1 MKKENMY
8 QDEIEQ
14 QIINKVTPT
23 KKDREK
29 LEKNIKEIHEKIEKE
44 VKKKKL
50 PVKIELVGSTAKDTY
65 LKDNLDIDFFLLF
78 PLSFSKNEIAKHVL
92 SIGKKILIK
101 TEESY
106 AEHPYIRGYYKKY
119 KVEIV
124 PCYQIEKAI
133 QKLSAVDRTPLHTR
147 YIKENLE
154 EKQKKEVRLLK
165 QFLKGINCYGAE
177 AEIEGFS
184 GYLCELLILKYG
196 SFRKLIQQ
204 AQHWKPGETLMLTS
218 NDKQHPVFDT
228 PLTFIDP
235 VDSNRNVA
243 SALSKEKFELFIK
256 ACQEYLKKPSIT
268 FFFPNPVK
276 PWSIKEIKNKII
288 KEKMY
293 FIGVTFYKP
302 NIINE
307 NLYPQ
312 IRKTVKTIYESA
324 SKQGFTIHD
333 ITYHVGR
340 EKIYIIIKTDAEPL
354 TETILHMGP
363 PVKLKKNSKDF
374 LKKWQGNSR
383 VVKGPYEK
391 NGRYFVEI
399 KRGYRNL
406 KSYLSSELKK
416 LSLGK
421 NIEEIV
427 KSNYE
432 LLDLKDL
439 LIDELKEFWTVYLDG
454 KMSWER

>member
-14 QIINKVTPT
+14 QIINKITPT

-29 LEKNIKEIHEKIEKE
+29 LEKTIEEIHEKIEEE

-204 AQHWKPGETLMLTS
+204 AQHWKPGETLMLTF

-243 SALSKEKFELFIK
+243 SALSKEKFELFTK

-293 FIGVTFYKP
+293 FIG
-302 NIINE
+302 
-307 NLYPQ
+307 
-312 IRKTVKTIYESA
+312 
-324 SKQGFTIHD
+324 
-333 ITYHVGR
+333 
-340 EKIYIIIKTDAEPL
+340 
-354 TETILHMGP
+354 
-363 PVKLKKNSKDF
+363 
-374 LKKWQGNSR
+374 
-383 VVKGPYEK
+383 
-391 NGRYFVEI
+391 
-399 KRGYRNL
+399 
-406 KSYLSSELKK
+406 
-416 LSLGK
+416 
-421 NIEEIV
+421 
-427 KSNYE
+427 
-432 LLDLKDL
+432 
-439 LIDELKEFWTVYLDG
+439 
-454 KMSWER
+454 